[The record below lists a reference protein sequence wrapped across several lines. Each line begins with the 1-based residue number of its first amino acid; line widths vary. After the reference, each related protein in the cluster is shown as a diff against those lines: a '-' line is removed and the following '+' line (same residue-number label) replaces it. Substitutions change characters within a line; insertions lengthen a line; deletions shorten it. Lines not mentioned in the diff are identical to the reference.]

1 MINGQKG
8 AFGNRMIQFH
18 VNPFTKKEN
27 DKYLN
32 GRVPEINF
40 TDDGL
45 KRFYEC
51 TRGIPAY
58 INSFCNTLSSNE
70 TYDNEMVEKTFFQKM
85 DQIIVMWIKIWGTLS
100 LKERDIIISIVG
112 NGSQTWTNLQ
122 QSTGFSTNTFNK
134 YLDILKNKGI
144 VVYDKIEGYKIE
156 DQMLKAWIEY
166 KKEIDGYYPP

>member
-1 MINGQKG
+1 MEIDSIKYSTIIKQSKLYNYNKIQYLENPNSFFWLIRSHTQEQDNVSYIFAGSISKTSEIIEMINGQKG

-70 TYDNEMVEKTFFQKM
+70 TYDN
-85 DQIIVMWIKIWGTLS
+85 
-100 LKERDIIISIVG
+100 
-112 NGSQTWTNLQ
+112 
-122 QSTGFSTNTFNK
+122 
-134 YLDILKNKGI
+134 
-144 VVYDKIEGYKIE
+144 
-156 DQMLKAWIEY
+156 
-166 KKEIDGYYPP
+166 

>member
-1 MINGQKG
+1 MEIDSIKYSIIIKQSKLYNYNKIQYLENPNSFFWLIRSHTQEQDNVSYIFAGSISKTSEIIEMINGQKG

-18 VNPFTKKEN
+18 VNPLTKKEN

-70 TYDNEMVEKTFFQKM
+70 TYDN
-85 DQIIVMWIKIWGTLS
+85 
-100 LKERDIIISIVG
+100 
-112 NGSQTWTNLQ
+112 
-122 QSTGFSTNTFNK
+122 
-134 YLDILKNKGI
+134 
-144 VVYDKIEGYKIE
+144 
-156 DQMLKAWIEY
+156 
-166 KKEIDGYYPP
+166 